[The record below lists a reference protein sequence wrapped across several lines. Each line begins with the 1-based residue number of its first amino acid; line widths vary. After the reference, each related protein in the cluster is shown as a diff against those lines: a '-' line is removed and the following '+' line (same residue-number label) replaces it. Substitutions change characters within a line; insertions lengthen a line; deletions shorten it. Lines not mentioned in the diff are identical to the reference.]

1 MRWQDRER
9 GKGITGTPKEGK
21 DEEMESG
28 DTWVCP
34 CVPSLQ
40 GWVKVSRQVESW
52 FREGLRTNLT
62 VEGCGSPQLACP
74 WHVPTLPIPLPGW
87 WP

>member
-1 MRWQDRER
+1 MSLSLCALFA
-9 GKGITGTPKEGK
+9 GVG
-21 DEEMESG
+21 ESQ
-28 DTWVCP
+28 P
-34 CVPSLQ
+34 
-40 GWVKVSRQVESW
+40 RQVESW